1 MDEIV
6 GEYMKKLFLL
16 LSVLLLASACDSPQ
30 RNRLATTV
38 NTGNGL
44 GEPTTGT
51 NPWNTGTTGSAGGGT
66 TGTTGPMP
74 AGFENCDISAKYY
87 ASGINYMGIC
97 QSTLDET
104 SVAVNSTVSDSARTC
119 LVPTYKDGSGS
130 STYLGQ
136 PQCYAPQA
144 GQVTMGKLYK
154 TRQGFTGNPINGVM
168 VLKEASLTAYYT
180 CMDAFITFSHPQC
193 PYGANTNQSC
203 NQMAR
208 DRMATICNSFKSSH
222 SYIDIRLKN

>member
-1 MDEIV
+1 
-6 GEYMKKLFLL
+6 MKKLFLL

-44 GEPTTGT
+44 GEPNTGS
-51 NPWNTGTTGSAGGGT
+51 NPWNTGTSGSAGGGA
-66 TGTTGPMP
+66 TGTSNSNPP
-74 AGFENCDISAKYY
+74 GFENCDISAKYY

-104 SVAVNSTVSDSARTC
+104 SVSVNSTVSDTARTC
-119 LVPTYKDGSGS
+119 LVPTYKDGTGS

-144 GQVTMGKLYK
+144 GQIMMGKLYK
-154 TRQGFTGNPINGVM
+154 TRQGFSGNPINGVM
-168 VLKEASLTAYYT
+168 VLKETSLTAYYT

-193 PYGANTNQSC
+193 PYGANTNQYC

-208 DRMATICNSFKSSH
+208 DRMATICNAFKTDHSF
-222 SYIDIRLKN
+222 IDIRLK